1 MNKNEMIEMKWK
13 IRIKESIDEIEKET
27 ERKEENRLISER
39 DRE

>member
-1 MNKNEMIEMKWK
+1 MNKNKMIEMKWK
-13 IRIKESIDEIEKET
+13 IRIKESIDEIENVR

>member
-13 IRIKESIDEIEKET
+13 IRIKESIDEIENVR